1 MERVAVADLLDVE
14 LVAADR
20 KVWSGEAAM
29 VVARTTDGD
38 IGILPGH
45 APILGIL
52 FNGAVQIRQEG
63 GDRVVAA
70 VHGGFLSVADNKV
83 GILAELAEL
92 AEEIDVER
100 AQRALDAASSSD
112 EESAPADAQ
121 RAEARLRAH
130 SLVG

>member
-1 MERVAVADLLDVE
+1 MADQLDVE

-29 VVARTTDGD
+29 VVARTVDGD

-63 GDRVVAA
+63 GQRVVAA
-70 VHGGFLSVADNKV
+70 VHGGFLSVADDKV

-92 AEEIDVER
+92 ADEIDEGR
-100 AQRALDAASSSD
+100 AQRALEAAAGKDDDAAAAA
-112 EESAPADAQ
+112 EQ
-121 RAEARLRAH
+121 RAEARLRARR
-130 SLVG
+130 LAG